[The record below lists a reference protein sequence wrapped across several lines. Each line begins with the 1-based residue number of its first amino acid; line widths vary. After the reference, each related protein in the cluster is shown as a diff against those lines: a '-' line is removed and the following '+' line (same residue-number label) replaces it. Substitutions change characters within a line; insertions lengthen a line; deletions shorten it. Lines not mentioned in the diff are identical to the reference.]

1 MGVNAANEN
10 DFWYKATILYT
21 PYGQT
26 LRDVLGL
33 LYSLH
38 VHKKSKFLIV
48 AFINIYEHNLFEK
61 GNWLEKKI

>member
-1 MGVNAANEN
+1 MPPVLLKKNHNSGNAVNAVNAANEK
-10 DFWYKATILYT
+10 DFWYKATILYI

-38 VHKKSKFLIV
+38 VHKKSKFL
-48 AFINIYEHNLFEK
+48 FYNN
-61 GNWLEKKI
+61 